1 MANQVMLD
9 CHSIG
14 TLFELAVAS
23 QKVDLGVCL
32 AVDLNVVHGD
42 RPAAPALQEVA
53 LTGSSW
59 RRHAG
64 WPPLGTCA

>member
-32 AVDLNVVHGD
+32 AVD
-42 RPAAPALQEVA
+42 
-53 LTGSSW
+53 S
-59 RRHAG
+59 
-64 WPPLGTCA
+64 